1 VVGDHLVEDCHLVP
15 LVLEEVAVEEI
26 AGAEEGSV
34 VGEEIVH
41 QWEEVVE
48 NLQVVG
54 EVRIIHP
61 Y

>member
-26 AGAEEGSV
+26 AGVEEGSV

>member
-26 AGAEEGSV
+26 AGVEEGSV
-34 VGEEIVH
+34 LGEEIVH